1 MQRHK
6 NNEARC
12 NMVRNTGRTLK
23 CRAQVGASLA
33 TPTTVQVSIQV
44 DPNQTASTEIFVP
57 TTENWVITDMY
68 ILAAGGGTAAT
79 GTSDPMIEFIKNR
92 GISLGITPPISAM
105 LISNNTRPRF
115 LPSPI
120 GYEAGDIM
128 TIQAITT
135 TTNSATAD
143 DMYFYVAVD
152 QT

>member
-1 MQRHK
+1 MHSER
-6 NNEARC
+6 
-12 NMVRNTGRTLK
+12 
-23 CRAQVGASLA
+23 
-33 TPTTVQVSIQV
+33 VQKTSEFPAALDRSIKSKKAAIIEIQV
-44 DPNQTASTEIFVP
+44 DPNQTAATEIFVP
-57 TTENWVITDMY
+57 TTENWVVTDMY

-120 GYEAGDIM
+120 GYEAGDIL